1 MKICLFGEMEDPQI
15 TWSGEGWNPNEQW
28 GIQQEYKTIVIYK
41 SPLIPSQP
49 ISIYLPRGT
58 AKPIY
63 PTTTISHFAQC
74 TDEWSSLTFFLI
86 YCSLHYMYDHA
97 TCIKPNPLSYIF
109 WSLSF
114 TLIYLYIHFLFD
126 LSLYIIWTSCE
137 SIMGESSASYIH
149 MVTLL

>member
-1 MKICLFGEMEDPQI
+1 MQVSIWVDSWEENGSIWHRQRKEYQKLVLEYANWAMKICLFGEMEDPQI

-63 PTTTISHFAQC
+63 PTTTTISHFA
-74 TDEWSSLTFFLI
+74 
-86 YCSLHYMYDHA
+86 
-97 TCIKPNPLSYIF
+97 
-109 WSLSF
+109 
-114 TLIYLYIHFLFD
+114 
-126 LSLYIIWTSCE
+126 
-137 SIMGESSASYIH
+137 
-149 MVTLL
+149 